1 MKFTLYLH
9 FVGLYFENFCLK
21 FCRIRASGM
30 TLAIC
35 SLRSTVGS
43 LRDLIRAI

>member
-21 FCRIRASGM
+21 FCRKCGRQTNSIPGVDPA
-30 TLAIC
+30 TL
-35 SLRSTVGS
+35 
-43 LRDLIRAI
+43 